1 MPIIENA
8 LRQVF
13 TLPCM
18 KHQTLASASDS
29 LKQLEVWMQ
38 TLEPG
43 AATPPHYHECEEV
56 LVILKGAGQFS
67 TAGESRDF
75 GPGTTLVAAPKVV
88 HQVTNSGKEQ
98 MLLLAVFSE
107 TPARAFSPNG
117 NVILLPWS

>member
-1 MPIIENA
+1 
-8 LRQVF
+8 
-13 TLPCM
+13 
-18 KHQTLASASDS
+18 
-29 LKQLEVWMQ
+29 MQ
-38 TLEPG
+38 TLESG

-67 TAGESRDF
+67 IVGESRDF